1 MRGFKRGIRVS
12 GTASISLKP
21 DLARVVLGVESKED
35 TVAEASDRAAS
46 AMNKMLEALRTA
58 GVPSGDIETSHFSIK
73 PSYQSGSDYDRWL
86 AGFEVTNKLNVKT
99 RDIDSVGAVID
110 GAVEAGGNLV
120 KVDYIN
126 FHVGDP
132 DQYIERLLAG
142 AVENA
147 TRKARRLADLAGV
160 TLGKP
165 LSIDLLGSGADD
177 PYPFPPV
184 TYSSISSD
192 TPILAGEEAIDVTVN
207 MVFAIR

>member
-1 MRGFKRGIRVS
+1 MRSFRKGIRVS

-21 DLARVVLGVESKED
+21 DMAKVDLGVEAQED
-35 TVAEASDRAAS
+35 TVAEARDRAAS
-46 AMNKMLEALRTA
+46 AMNNILEALNAA
-58 GVPSGDIETSHFSIK
+58 GVPSKDIETSHFSIK
-73 PSYQSGSDYDRWL
+73 PSYQSRSDYSRWL
-86 AGFEVTNKLNVKT
+86 AGFEVTNTLEVKI
-99 RDIDSVGAVID
+99 RDIDSVGTVID
-110 GAVEAGGNLV
+110 RAVEAGGDLV

-132 DQYIERLLAG
+132 DQHMERLLAG

-147 TRKARRLADLAGV
+147 TCKARRLADLAGV

-184 TYSSISSD
+184 TYSSVSSD
-192 TPILAGEEAIDVTVN
+192 TPILAGEEAVNVTVS